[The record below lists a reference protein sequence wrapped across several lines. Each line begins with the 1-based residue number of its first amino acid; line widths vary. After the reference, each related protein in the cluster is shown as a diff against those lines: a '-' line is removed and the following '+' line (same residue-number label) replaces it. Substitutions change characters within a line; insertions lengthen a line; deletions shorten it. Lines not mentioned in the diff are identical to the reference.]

1 MLREKL
7 LVLEAI
13 CRGYIMIAAIF
24 TSVALA
30 SVGALAHDS
39 STPGRAIFWTPGGG
53 EKLHEPVYQTQST
66 TVSQLSEFLSQK
78 SAEKELLVLFC
89 SDDQQSDSIY
99 THSSIASSIKN
110 SEDATVFPFVY
121 HTLESVAH
129 SVCVD
134 VFDADAA
141 KDVTSVTLSEMTTI
155 LSTKSNELLNNG
167 VLESYLVQIPAADVD
182 MVSEVVNMVGDST
195 KSLLVTLQNPS
206 STAPTKR
213 GNYHRMLSSDIEDGL
228 NYLPEGTEFT
238 IYSQG
243 TYLYLTPDLF
253 TGLMTMLFMFF
264 VLLTGYNCLGAIQ
277 GPSTFASTLPA
288 LGKEG

>member
-1 MLREKL
+1 
-7 LVLEAI
+7 
-13 CRGYIMIAAIF
+13 MIAAIC
-24 TSVALA
+24 TSIALT
-30 SVGALAHDS
+30 SMGAFAQDA
-39 STPGRAIFWTPGGG
+39 STPGRAIFWTPGDGANMR
-53 EKLHEPVYQTQST
+53 EPVYQAQST
-66 TVSQLSEFLSQK
+66 TIGQLSEFLSDK
-78 SAEKELLVLFC
+78 SSQKELVVLFC
-89 SDDQQSDSIY
+89 SDDQKSDSIY
-99 THSSIASSIKN
+99 THSSIASSVKN

-121 HTLESVAH
+121 HTLESLAH
-129 SVCVD
+129 SACVD
-134 VFDADAA
+134 IFDTDAA
-141 KDVTSVTLSEMTTI
+141 KDISSVSLTEMVSI
-155 LSTKSNELLNNG
+155 LSSKSNELLNNG
-167 VLESYLVQIPAADVD
+167 ILDSYVVQVPSSDVN
-182 MVSEVVNMVGDST
+182 MVSTVVDMVGDSA

-206 STAPTKR
+206 STAPTRR